1 MFISCILV
9 QNILWS
15 FSQMKAFSDDILT
28 LQKSPW
34 ISCGFLS
41 LISAAPRSC
50 DAFRLLQDSS
60 VFLKFLQLR
69 RVPEGLGHQDFHELP
84 SCVIRCVIG
93 TRGHLHTCKGPSNAV
108 LKSPEDFFFFYV
120 KIWKTLSKGN
130 MFCIDDSP
138 LPTFFLLLKCWHFK
152 RSGVWKQSMANQYH
166 PS

>member
-1 MFISCILV
+1 M

-15 FSQMKAFSDDILT
+15 FSQMKAFSEDILT
-28 LQKSPW
+28 LQKSLW
-34 ISCGFLS
+34 ISCSFLS

-93 TRGHLHTCKGPSNAV
+93 TRVQRT
-108 LKSPEDFFFFYV
+108 FFFSM
-120 KIWKTLSKGN
+120 WKFGKLFPKEICFVLMIPPSPPFFCYWSVDISNVQGSGN
-130 MFCIDDSP
+130 SP
-138 LPTFFLLLKCWHFK
+138 WLTSTILVNMCSRYPSFLLYKE
-152 RSGVWKQSMANQYH
+152 N
-166 PS
+166 